1 MREKI
6 VDKELISFF
15 LSFFFFFFLFV
26 FVCLFTSEKSSGSVD
41 KNKASQETLKQ
52 PKFYFGPRLD
62 HPKVRCNLTVS

>member
-6 VDKELISFF
+6 VDKELFSFF
-15 LSFFFFFFLFV
+15 LFFCL
-26 FVCLFTSEKSSGSVD
+26 FVCLFISEKSSGSVD
-41 KNKASQETLKQ
+41 KDKASQETLKQ